1 MGGYDDQRDMFRSI
15 VWAVA
20 NGGEDKSMALF
31 LCLRTCLSHGAR
43 HLVGLQGAFVH
54 QICLPLDISS
64 SLNWRPR

>member
-20 NGGEDKSMALF
+20 NRSEDKSVALF

-43 HLVGLQGAFVH
+43 HLVGLHGAFVD
-54 QICLPLDISS
+54 QICLSLDISS
-64 SLNWRPR
+64 PLN